1 MGSEALVTGAY
12 GFLGRHVAR
21 RLSGDGF
28 RVVGIG
34 HGSWALDECRQWGIS
49 EWHTADVTLDT
60 LITYGGSP
68 DVIVHCAGSG
78 SVGFSVTH
86 PYQDFQRTV
95 ESAASVL
102 EYARLYAPESRM
114 VYPSSA
120 AVYGIAEQLPIRE
133 GDRLHP
139 LSPYGV
145 HKRMAEELFE
155 SYASNYRIRASIVRF
170 FSLYGEGLRKQLLWD
185 ACCKA
190 VRGETAFCGTGEEL
204 RDWLHV
210 DDAAKLVDVLIQQ
223 ASPSCP
229 VFNGG
234 TGRGLTVREVLT
246 DTLAAYGCGGA
257 VSFSGKPRP
266 GDPPGY
272 HADISKA
279 IGAGWRPDVDWHT
292 GISRYVKWFSEA
304 GK

>member
-1 MGSEALVTGAY
+1 MGRAALVTGAY

-21 RLSGDGF
+21 HLAGEGF

-34 HGSWALDECRQWGIS
+34 HGSWALDESRQWGIS
-49 EWHTADVTLDT
+49 EWHTSDVTLDA

-68 DVIVHCAGSG
+68 DAIVHCAGSG

-95 ESAASVL
+95 ETTTSVL
-102 EYARLYAPESRM
+102 EYARLYAPESCL

-120 AVYGIAEQLPIRE
+120 AVYGVAEKLPIRE

-155 SYASNYRIRASIVRF
+155 SYAASYRIRAAIVRF

-185 ACCKA
+185 ACRKA
-190 VRGETAFCGTGEEL
+190 ERGETAFFGTGEEL
-204 RDWLHV
+204 RDWLHI
-210 DDAAKLVDVLIQQ
+210 DDAARLVGILIQQ
-223 ASPSCP
+223 TSPSCP
-229 VFNGG
+229 IFNGG
-234 TGRGLTVREVLT
+234 SGRGLTVREVLA
-246 DTLAAYGCGGA
+246 DVLAAFGRSGPII
-257 VSFSGKPRP
+257 FSGKARP

-279 IGAGWRPDVDWHT
+279 TETGWRPGVDWST
-292 GISRYVKWFSEA
+292 GISRYAKWFSEV
-304 GK
+304 GR

>member
-1 MGSEALVTGAY
+1 MGRAALVTGAY

-21 RLSGDGF
+21 SLAADGF

-34 HGSWALDECRQWGIS
+34 HGAWALDESRHWGIS
-49 EWHTADVTLDT
+49 EWHTADVTLDA

-68 DVIVHCAGSG
+68 DAIVHCASSG

-86 PYQDFQRTV
+86 PHQDFRRTV
-95 ESAASVL
+95 GTAASVL
-102 EYARLYAPESRM
+102 EYARLYATGASL

-120 AVYGIAEQLPIRE
+120 AVYGVAERLPIKE
-133 GDRLHP
+133 DDRLHP

-145 HKRMAEELFE
+145 HKFMAEELFR
-155 SYASNYRIRASIVRF
+155 SYASSYQMRVSIVRF

-190 VRGETAFCGTGEEL
+190 ARGEATFFGSGEEL

-210 DDAAKLVDVLIQQ
+210 DDAVSLIGILIRD

-229 VFNGG
+229 IFNGG
-234 TGRGLTVREVLT
+234 SGQGVTVREVLT
-246 DTLAAYGCGGA
+246 DVFAVYGCNES
-257 VSFSGKPRP
+257 VSFSGEPRP

-279 IGAGWRPDVDWHT
+279 IGIGWQPNVDWRT
-292 GISRYVKWFSEA
+292 GISRYVRWFLETDR
-304 GK
+304 